1 VASYGVSDRQGSSR
15 GSISATSSSANSS
28 SANSQLAFSVT
39 APQKKMEVFG
49 GFGGGQDIAVATNR
63 SGYTTLTERPSSRD
77 AGAKTNAVRGMPM
90 MHIPDDAQH
99 QSYAD
104 VGIGDRVTVSGYQG
118 AGFVRFIGVIN
129 TQRTDGKVRLGVELD
144 LPNGKHDGTVGGHAY
159 FSCAAKHGLLVPRER
174 VGLLAHN
181 NVLSDG
187 YVGVDGASGH
197 IGHSNAPTDADGFG
211 FNPVDPARID
221 DENSLSDSDV

>member
-1 VASYGVSDRQGSSR
+1 MQLTWINEVENKPKPTHPEHRCSHKGHGQVVWRHRRFRISR
-15 GSISATSSSANSS
+15 AW
-28 SANSQLAFSVT
+28 
-39 APQKKMEVFG
+39 
-49 GFGGGQDIAVATNR
+49 
-63 SGYTTLTERPSSRD
+63 TE
-77 AGAKTNAVRGMPM
+77 N
-90 MHIPDDAQH
+90 DAQH